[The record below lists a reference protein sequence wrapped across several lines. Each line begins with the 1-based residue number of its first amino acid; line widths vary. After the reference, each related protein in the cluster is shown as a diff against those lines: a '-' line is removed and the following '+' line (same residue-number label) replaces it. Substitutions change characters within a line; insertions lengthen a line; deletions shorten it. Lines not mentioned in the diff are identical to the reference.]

1 MYGSIY
7 MSLALINVPRV
18 GNSPPPH
25 KRLTDTAIIRKTCR
39 AVTCVCA
46 RCSRAFREV
55 RRVAR
60 KGDKQR
66 KMKIRGRL
74 LFFFHF
80 SLSSTPLTGMES
92 NKYDF
97 ILFGSSEGA
106 ARSRGDNTTTEHALP
121 LPKYC

>member
-1 MYGSIY
+1 M
-7 MSLALINVPRV
+7 
-18 GNSPPPH
+18 
-25 KRLTDTAIIRKTCR
+25 
-39 AVTCVCA
+39 
-46 RCSRAFREV
+46 
-55 RRVAR
+55 AR
-60 KGDKQR
+60 KGDEQR

-74 LFFFHF
+74 LFFFFHF